1 MTDNVDD
8 DKELQD
14 LKRKVAEMQ
23 REAEILQNMQEPEKK
38 AGANKGDKKEAD
50 GRSVYVGNVDYGSTP
65 EELQEHFNSCGTINR
80 ITILCDKYTGHPK
93 G

>member
-1 MTDNVDD
+1 MNDNNADE
-8 DKELQD
+8 DKELQE

-38 AGANKGDKKEAD
+38 TAGKGDKKEAD

-80 ITILCDKYTGHPK
+80 ITILCDKYTGNL
-93 G
+93 